1 MINNP
6 FTLVDIEQK
15 RNSIIFSHY
24 GEFNHGIDIDG
35 DCEKYHNRDHK
46 MFMCSLEW
54 GCKCEDSRN
63 NTYQCIRYLD
73 DKENKVVCKFQ
84 DGENFV
90 EYYDLNKDP
99 YQLYSIP
106 QKDLEPEER
115 RWIQLA
121 IEELENARNT
131 PKQHP
136 YH

>member
-6 FTLVDIEQK
+6 FILVDIKQK
-15 RNSIIFSHY
+15 RNAIIFSHY

-35 DCEKYHNRDHK
+35 DCGKYHKGDHM

-73 DKENKVVCKFQ
+73 DTENKVVCKFQ

-121 IEELENARNT
+121 LEELEKARNT
-131 PKQHP
+131 PKQHS
-136 YH
+136 YL

>member
-1 MINNP
+1 MH
-6 FTLVDIEQK
+6 FSLL
-15 RNSIIFSHY
+15 SIRKFQCQGY
-24 GEFNHGIDIDG
+24 EVIDG
-35 DCEKYHNRDHK
+35 EYSSEFDNEDHL
-46 MFMCSLEW
+46 MFNCLEVW
-54 GCKCEDSRN
+54 GSKCEDTKN
-63 NTYQCIRYLD
+63 NTYQCIRYID

-121 IEELENARNT
+121 LEELEKARNT
-131 PKQHP
+131 PKQHSFL
-136 YH
+136 